1 MKVKHILK
9 LFKNNLE
16 EFLDKYGEEVSDDD
30 CFYVMICADGS
41 YYNVNIKDSYWI
53 IEDDG
58 TVVFRVN
65 DD

>member
-16 EFLDKYGEEVSDDD
+16 EFLDKYGEEVSNDD

>member
-1 MKVKHILK
+1 MKVKQILK

-16 EFLDKYGEEVSDDD
+16 DFLNKHGEEMLDDD

-41 YYNVNIKDSYWI
+41 YYQVDINESYWY

-65 DD
+65 DI

>member
-1 MKVKHILK
+1 MKVKQILK

-16 EFLDKYGEEVSDDD
+16 DFLNKHGEEMSDDD
-30 CFYVMICADGS
+30 CFYVMIRADGI
-41 YYNVNIKDSYWI
+41 YYQVDINESHWY

-65 DD
+65 DI